1 MKTKRQTPG
10 GIQRDIFLT
19 QTVLIL
25 ALAVVLTAAGLLV
38 NLRAE
43 AVRRDQ
49 NLRNVAE
56 AVAHARILTDAASR
70 ADEAQL
76 TGVLDTL
83 RESFSSVDV
92 LSVVDAEGRRLYHSN
107 HALIGTVYDGS
118 IPDFMHAQSDYA
130 VDDTGPSGAQRR
142 AYAAIYGDDG
152 SYAGFIIAVMLRENI
167 REETLHILGTFALIT
182 AAAVLIEL
190 LISYRISK
198 RIKVRLLGFEPDTFS
213 AMYRIRD
220 NILESLDEGVIAVDS
235 AEELQFANRA
245 ATAILGTKQPDY
257 AKKLLG
263 RTLQSGEKELGVR
276 ETFASGADI
285 LIDRIPIM
293 EGDTVAGA
301 VGVLHDRT
309 EYTRLAEDLSGTRY
323 LVDSMRA
330 NNHDFTNKLQVILG
344 LIQMRRYDQAAAYI
358 ENISMIQREGIRK
371 IMDAVDEPSVAALL
385 IGKTARASELDV
397 DFVLREG
404 SNYRR
409 ADVSLPAG
417 ALVTILG
424 NLVDNALD
432 AMNEAGRDYQEGKE
446 LLLGIYSRPGA
457 LLITVDD
464 TGPGI
469 PAEALAHIFKKGY
482 TTKGDGHGTGLYQ
495 VKKLTEGLG
504 GTVAVES
511 QEGAGTSFTVS
522 FQKTNETIPATKQ
535 TGIRRKPYV

>member
-1 MKTKRQTPG
+1 MNMKTKRQTPG
-10 GIQRDIFLT
+10 GMQREIFLT

-25 ALAVVLTAAGLLV
+25 ALAVVLAVAGILV

-43 AVRRDQ
+43 AARRDQ

-70 ADEAQL
+70 ADEARL
-76 TGVLDTL
+76 IESLDTL
-83 RESFSSVDV
+83 WESLSSVDV

-107 HALIGTVYDGS
+107 HSLIGTVYDGS
-118 IPDFMHAQSDYA
+118 VPDFMHAQSGFA
-130 VDDTGPSGAQRR
+130 VDDAGPSGAQRR
-142 AYAAIYGDDG
+142 AYAAICGGDG
-152 SYAGFIIAVMLRENI
+152 YAGFVIAVMLRENI
-167 REETLHILGTFALIT
+167 RGETLQILETFALLT
-182 AAAVLIEL
+182 AAAVLVEL
-190 LISYRISK
+190 LISYRISR
-198 RIKVRLLGFEPDTFS
+198 RIKTRLLGFEPDVFS

-220 NILESLDEGVIAVDS
+220 NILESLDEGVIAVDGTG
-235 AEELQFANRA
+235 ELQFMNRA
-245 ATAILGTKQPDY
+245 AAAMLGAEHSPDC
-257 AKKLLG
+257 AKRLLG
-263 RTLQSGEKELGVR
+263 RTLRGGGKEFGVR

-293 EGDTVAGA
+293 EGATAAGA
-301 VGVLHDRT
+301 VGILHDRT

-344 LIQMRRYDQAAAYI
+344 LIQMQMYDQAAAYI
-358 ENISMIQREGIRK
+358 ENITLVQRESIRR
-371 IMDAVDEPSVAALL
+371 IMNAVDEPSVAALL
-385 IGKTARASELDV
+385 IGKTARAAELDV

-404 SNYRR
+404 SCYRR

-417 ALVTILG
+417 TLVTILG

-432 AMNEAGRDYQEGKE
+432 AMNEAGRDYPEGKE

-457 LLITVDD
+457 LLITADD

-469 PAEALAHIFKKGY
+469 PAQALEHIFENGY
-482 TTKGDGHGTGLYQ
+482 TTKGGGHGTGLYQ
-495 VKKLTEGLG
+495 VKQLAEGLG
-504 GTVAVES
+504 GTVTVES

-522 FQKTNETIPATKQ
+522 FQRES
-535 TGIRRKPYV
+535 